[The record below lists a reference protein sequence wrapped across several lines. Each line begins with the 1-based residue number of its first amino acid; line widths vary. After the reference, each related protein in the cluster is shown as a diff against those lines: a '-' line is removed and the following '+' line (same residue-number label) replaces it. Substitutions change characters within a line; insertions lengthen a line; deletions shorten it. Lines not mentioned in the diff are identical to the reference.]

1 MFFAVVAPSDILGF
15 LSSQTEIT
23 RNCELTLA
31 YENEIKPTPMKKAIV
46 ALGVEKM
53 TVGDYLTETAAD
65 GAVTVTSN
73 RQADLVLKISIFAPY
88 SYGSYETHKILDRI
102 VTAMLYSQKLY
113 TVTSCESGGVH
124 YVRDTGALVLD
135 TYFTEPY
142 FMSPL
147 SLRSSSISV
156 PLTFFITILRSSF
169 SLKESLISV
178 MGFLSIA

>member
-65 GAVTVTSN
+65 GSVTVTSN

-102 VTAMLYSQKLY
+102 VTAMLYRKSCTRSQAVRAAVCIMCAIRGL
-113 TVTSCESGGVH
+113 SCSTH
-124 YVRDTGALVLD
+124 
-135 TYFTEPY
+135 
-142 FMSPL
+142 
-147 SLRSSSISV
+147 
-156 PLTFFITILRSSF
+156 ILRSARF
-169 SLKESLISV
+169 FPNRHTKKGL
-178 MGFLSIA
+178 

>member
-15 LSSQTEIT
+15 LSSQAEIT

-65 GAVTVTSN
+65 GSVTVTSN

-135 TYFTEPY
+135 TYFT
-142 FMSPL
+142 L
-147 SLRSSSISV
+147 SKV
-156 PLTFFITILRSSF
+156 F
-169 SLKESLISV
+169 SE
-178 MGFLSIA
+178 

>member
-65 GAVTVTSN
+65 GSVTVTSN

-102 VTAMLYSQKLY
+102 VTAMLYSQKL
-113 TVTSCESGGVH
+113 
-124 YVRDTGALVLD
+124 
-135 TYFTEPY
+135 
-142 FMSPL
+142 
-147 SLRSSSISV
+147 
-156 PLTFFITILRSSF
+156 
-169 SLKESLISV
+169 
-178 MGFLSIA
+178 

>member
-31 YENEIKPTPMKKAIV
+31 YENE
-46 ALGVEKM
+46 
-53 TVGDYLTETAAD
+53 
-65 GAVTVTSN
+65 N

-135 TYFTEPY
+135 TYFT
-142 FMSPL
+142 L
-147 SLRSSSISV
+147 SKV
-156 PLTFFITILRSSF
+156 F
-169 SLKESLISV
+169 SE
-178 MGFLSIA
+178 